1 MGLMDELNRIS
12 DGISQKIRSST
23 NEARTRSYLVDPFI
37 GALGYNIFDP
47 TEVVPEYTADFGT
60 KRGEKVDYAI
70 MREGKPIILIEA
82 KSAKTSLS
90 IWQASQL
97 FRYYATTE
105 ARFGIL
111 TNGVKYQFYTDLEE
125 RNKMDRQP
133 FLTIDM
139 LNLDE
144 RLVKEL
150 EGFTKANFDAERI
163 LSSAKELKLTPEIRR
178 RLAKEYQQPS
188 RDLVRLLAN
197 GLYSGSFKQSV
208 FEEFAP
214 IVRKAFHEFVDDK
227 IASRLP
233 TVVQSESSPAETEAQ
248 IAVEASP
255 IRPVSEDGVE
265 IPVFAEYEGHRFE
278 ATLLLTSKHKDVL
291 GNSAK
296 IIRYGGQML
305 TPLAAAWK
313 TRISV
318 NPDAAYASGMHYW
331 RFINPESNEECP
343 IVDLRDDEG
352 LRRRMLGMD

>member
-1 MGLMDELNRIS
+1 MSLMDELNRIS
-12 DGISQKIRSST
+12 DGISQKIESST

-37 GALGYNIFDP
+37 GALGYNVFDP

-82 KSAKTSLS
+82 KKARASLS
-90 IWQASQL
+90 IGEASQI

-111 TNGVKYQFYTDLEE
+111 TNGVKYQFYTDLEK
-125 RNKMDRQP
+125 RNIMDRQP
-133 FLTIDM
+133 FLIIDM

-178 RLAKEYQQPS
+178 KLAEEYQQPS

-227 IASRLP
+227 IASRP
-233 TVVQSESSPAETEAQ
+233 STVAEPAPVETE
-248 IAVEASP
+248 VESIVREAPAIS
-255 IRPVSEDGVE
+255 DTGQFVE
-265 IPVFAEYEGHRFE
+265 IPIYLRYKRKRYHD
-278 ATLLLTSKHKDVL
+278 ATLLLDASNPKKSRIRFEGEVLSVSASALKVVQQYINPKVTS
-291 GNSAK
+291 
-296 IIRYGGQML
+296 
-305 TPLAAAWK
+305 
-313 TRISV
+313 
-318 NPDAAYASGMHYW
+318 ASGW
-331 RFINPESNEECP
+331 WLWKLTDPDGNERHIGE
-343 IVDLRDDEG
+343 LRDDEG
-352 LRRRMLGMD
+352 LRRRLLGMD